1 MSDLKRKVTPR
12 DDALH
17 YDPNPSWWEWWYFD
31 ADFDNDYLIVGTFH
45 FGSPRLPANPD
56 ARFIEISIVDP
67 EGNSRLIRKRYS
79 KEQCSASEETCDVVI
94 GPHTFKGE
102 IPKYKLYFSEG
113 DQGCDLTFESMVEG
127 CNPIEE
133 LDPGASAYLGWVIAQ
148 PRAKV
153 TGKLTVDGKTMN
165 VTGEGYHDHNW
176 TTAPLSGAATDYFV
190 WCRNFIGDYTFCWS
204 AGPGTRKSGY
214 TPASRMVV
222 AKKDK
227 VVAISREGT
236 AIGSNLTAE
245 GIPEELGLQHPQ
257 DILLKWNDPG
267 VIEGEIKFKVTKVVN
282 FFDIH
287 RRLKPFQKWFA
298 RRYIGKPAYFRYF
311 LTYDA
316 DIKVK
321 GERVTGKGNAW
332 CEHHKFL

>member
-1 MSDLKRKVTPR
+1 MTPKLIDHHCHLEMITPEADMQAVIRRAFEAGLEAMVTVASDPKSNHAALAIAHGHDNIYCTVGLHPHEARLLTDELKAELT
-12 DDALH
+12 AL
-17 YDPNPSWWEWWYFD
+17 
-31 ADFDNDYLIVGTFH
+31 
-45 FGSPRLPANPD
+45 
-56 ARFIEISIVDP
+56 
-67 EGNSRLIRKRYS
+67 
-79 KEQCSASEETCDVVI
+79 
-94 GPHTFKGE
+94 
-102 IPKYKLYFSEG
+102 
-113 DQGCDLTFESMVEG
+113 
-127 CNPIEE
+127 
-133 LDPGASAYLGWVIAQ
+133 
-148 PRAKV
+148 
-153 TGKLTVDGKTMN
+153 
-165 VTGEGYHDHNW
+165 
-176 TTAPLSGAATDYFV
+176 
-190 WCRNFIGDYTFCWS
+190 
-204 AGPGTRKSGY
+204 
-214 TPASRMVV
+214 

-236 AIGSNLTAE
+236 AIGSNFTAE

-298 RRYIGKPAYFRYF
+298 RRYIGKPAYFRSF

-321 GERVTGKGNAW
+321 GERVTGKGKAW